1 MINKISELLRN
12 STKTTIITGNGI
24 NEMLQVSTDTAD
36 KSIYSEVNISKLDC
50 KDFDECNKDF
60 ISYYKEACDKISF
73 NRPSKAYDIIKK
85 WQDKNIVDLVITQNI
100 DGYHGT
106 KKVIELYGNIHTF
119 YCKNCRKEF
128 DINYYNKS
136 HNCDSYYTDFEDEYI
151 KCSGMLRP
159 SVVFQGEKPKHL
171 ELALFNMYKSDLILI
186 IGSDMKDSITNKL
199 PVMAKDIGAKLI
211 AINKEP
217 ILSISEHIDYSIYG
231 EEVIDTLEKLDSLI
245 G

>member
-1 MINKISELLRN
+1 MINKISELLRK

-100 DGYHGT
+100 DGL
-106 KKVIELYGNIHTF
+106 KI
-119 YCKNCRKEF
+119 
-128 DINYYNKS
+128 
-136 HNCDSYYTDFEDEYI
+136 
-151 KCSGMLRP
+151 
-159 SVVFQGEKPKHL
+159 
-171 ELALFNMYKSDLILI
+171 
-186 IGSDMKDSITNKL
+186 
-199 PVMAKDIGAKLI
+199 
-211 AINKEP
+211 
-217 ILSISEHIDYSIYG
+217 
-231 EEVIDTLEKLDSLI
+231 
-245 G
+245 